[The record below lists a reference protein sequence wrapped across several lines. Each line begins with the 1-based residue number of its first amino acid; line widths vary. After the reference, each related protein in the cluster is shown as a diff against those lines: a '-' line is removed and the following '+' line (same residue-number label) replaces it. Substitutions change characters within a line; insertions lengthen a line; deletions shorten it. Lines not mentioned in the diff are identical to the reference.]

1 MRQRSLLDTRQSNNE
16 KNNTKKAKTKNRVIK
31 ISLKIIG
38 LKRYYFFNLN
48 LKEHNIMAIREKE
61 IELETLKREIAQSEA
76 SLESDFAKHMAEKT
90 DEKLEDLFFNNK
102 ADFYKFVL
110 KEQNDFLNERVTKKL
125 DKAIA
130 LNEEIE
136 TSKKKE
142 EVEKAKA
149 EFLEQHKDENI
160 DFNELVDFYNEE
172 LPQKYKREID
182 KLEGAAFFQAIYDLF
197 KASQGEDKEAKEANE
212 EERSLP
218 KEVQGNGVSSS
229 ANARNQSVM
238 TRF

>member
-1 MRQRSLLDTRQSNNE
+1 
-16 KNNTKKAKTKNRVIK
+16 
-31 ISLKIIG
+31 
-38 LKRYYFFNLN
+38 
-48 LKEHNIMAIREKE
+48 MAVREKE
-61 IELETLKREIAQSEA
+61 IELETLKLEIEQAEA
-76 SLESDFAKHMAEKT
+76 SLENDFAKHMADKT

-125 DKAIA
+125 DKALA

-149 EFLEQHKDENI
+149 EFLEQHQDENI

-182 KLEGAAFFQAIYDLF
+182 KLEGYAFFQAIYDLF
-197 KASQGEDKEAKEANE
+197 KASQGENKPDEKAE

-218 KEVQGNGVSSS
+218 KEVQGNGISSS

>member
-1 MRQRSLLDTRQSNNE
+1 
-16 KNNTKKAKTKNRVIK
+16 
-31 ISLKIIG
+31 
-38 LKRYYFFNLN
+38 
-48 LKEHNIMAIREKE
+48 MAVREKE
-61 IELETLKREIAQSEA
+61 IELETLKREIEQAEA
-76 SLESDFAKHMAEKT
+76 SLENDFAKHMADKT

-125 DKAIA
+125 DKALA

-142 EVEKAKA
+142 EVEKAKT

-172 LPQKYKREID
+172 LPKKYKREID
-182 KLEGAAFFQAIYDLF
+182 KLEGYAFFQAIYDLF
-197 KASQGEDKEAKEANE
+197 KASQGENKEANEANE

>member
-1 MRQRSLLDTRQSNNE
+1 
-16 KNNTKKAKTKNRVIK
+16 
-31 ISLKIIG
+31 
-38 LKRYYFFNLN
+38 
-48 LKEHNIMAIREKE
+48 MAIREKE

-76 SLESDFAKHMAEKT
+76 SLENDFAKHLAEKT

-102 ADFYKFVL
+102 VDFYKFVL
-110 KEQNDFLNERVTKKL
+110 KEQNDFLNERVTKKI
-125 DKAIA
+125 DKVIA

-182 KLEGAAFFQAIYDLF
+182 KLEGAAFFQAIYDF
-197 KASQGEDKEAKEANE
+197 SKAGQGEDKEAKEAKE